1 MRTSSRLSA
10 VASASTALI
19 VLTACTAPTG
29 GVEGFVD
36 ISGSSTVEPVS
47 LIMAEDFNWL
57 NRNWTYRVNGPGTT
71 AGFEQFCNGE
81 TDISDASRGIK
92 DREIED
98 CAEHGITPVELK
110 IGIDGLAVIV
120 STENDSIECLNFN
133 DLYAIFG
140 KESDGVRNWAD
151 AAAFA
156 AELGSSTTAWPS
168 GELAITAPGDESG
181 TWGSFLEIALEDI
194 QEARAEAGHEA
205 AEGEPYTRA
214 PGDIYVASP
223 NDNVIIDGVGG
234 NPEGIGFVGYA
245 FATSNADRVRMVPI
259 DGGDGTCV
267 APTPETVAA
276 NRYPIARDLYI
287 YVEQG
292 RIDPDSDSY
301 NPALA
306 PFVDFYLGDDG
317 RELVTWA
324 GYVPLALDA
333 LVETRATWEDLKA
346 DVGGSPRPASEDRP

>member
-1 MRTSSRLSA
+1 VRTNALLATAVIAATSLATLSA
-10 VASASTALI
+10 CSAPA
-19 VLTACTAPTG
+19 G

-36 ISGSSTVEPVS
+36 VSGSSTVEPIS

-81 TDISDASRGIK
+81 TDISDASRRIK
-92 DREIED
+92 DKEID
-98 CAEHGITPVELK
+98 ACAAAGIEPVELK

-120 STENDSIECLNFN
+120 SAENDTIECLDFH

-140 KESDGVRNWAD
+140 VESDDVRTWEE

-156 AELGSSTTAWPS
+156 ADLGSDTTAWPS
-168 GELAITAPGDESG
+168 GDLAITAPGDESG

-194 QEARAEAGHEA
+194 QEERAEAGHAA

-234 NPEGIGFVGYA
+234 NPNGIGFVGYA
-245 FATSNADRVRMVPI
+245 FAKNNADRVRMVPI
-259 DGGDGTCV
+259 DGGDGACV
-267 APTPETVAA
+267 APDAETVAA

-287 YVEQG
+287 YLEEG
-292 RIDPDSDSY
+292 RVDPDSPSY

-306 PFVDFYLGDDG
+306 PFIDFYLDDEG
-317 RELVTWA
+317 RDRVTWA
-324 GYVPLALDA
+324 GYVPLAVEA
-333 LVETRATWEDLKA
+333 LGETRVIWEGLQSHDA
-346 DVGGSPRPASEDRP
+346 ARDPDEASSAP

>member
-1 MRTSSRLSA
+1 VRTSTPLGVTVM
-10 VASASTALI
+10 VASALVALS
-19 VLTACTAPTG
+19 ACSAPAG
-29 GVEGFVD
+29 GVQGFVD

-81 TDISDASRGIK
+81 TDVSDASRGIK
-92 DREIED
+92 DKEVETCAANGIE
-98 CAEHGITPVELK
+98 PVELK

-120 STENDSIECLNFN
+120 STQNDTIECLDFR

-140 KESDGVRNWAD
+140 KESDGVRSWEE

-156 AELGSSTTAWPS
+156 AELGSDTVDWPS
-168 GELAITAPGDESG
+168 GDLAITAPGDESG

-194 QEARAEAGHEA
+194 QEERAEAGHEEA
-205 AEGEPYTRA
+205 VGEPYTRA

-234 NPEGIGFVGYA
+234 NPNGIGFVGYA
-245 FATSNADRVRMVPI
+245 FATNNADRVRMVPI
-259 DGGDGTCV
+259 DGGDGACV
-267 APTPETVAA
+267 APDAETVAA

-287 YVEQG
+287 YVEGG
-292 RIDPDSDSY
+292 RVDPTSPSY

-306 PFVDFYLGDDG
+306 PFVEFYLADEG
-317 RELVTWA
+317 RDLVTWA
-324 GYVPLALDA
+324 GYVPLAPEA
-333 LVETRATWEDLKA
+333 LAETRAVWQELKSSAGAA
-346 DVGGSPRPASEDRP
+346 DPSDA

>member
-1 MRTSSRLSA
+1 
-10 VASASTALI
+10 
-19 VLTACTAPTG
+19 
-29 GVEGFVD
+29 
-36 ISGSSTVEPVS
+36 
-47 LIMAEDFNWL
+47 MAEDFNWL

-81 TDISDASRGIK
+81 TDVSDASRRIK
-92 DREIED
+92 DREIEA
-98 CAEHGITPVELK
+98 CAANGIEPVELK

-120 STENDSIECLNFN
+120 STQNDAIECLDFR

-140 KESDGVRNWAD
+140 KESTDIRTWEQ

-156 AELGSSTTAWPS
+156 AELGSDTADWPS
-168 GELAITAPGDESG
+168 GDLAITAPGDESG

-194 QEARAEAGHEA
+194 QEARAEAGHQA

-234 NPEGIGFVGYA
+234 NPKGIGFVGYA

-259 DGGDGTCV
+259 DGGDGACV
-267 APTPETVAA
+267 SPNAETVAA
-276 NRYPIARDLYI
+276 NHYPIARDLYI
-287 YVEQG
+287 YVEED
-292 RIDPDSDSY
+292 RIDPASPSY

-306 PFVDFYLGDDG
+306 PFVDFYLADEG

-324 GYVPLALDA
+324 GYVPLDTKALA
-333 LVETRATWEDLKA
+333 ETRAVWEGLKSDDGA
-346 DVGGSPRPASEDRP
+346 QGPTG